1 MALQV
6 IGVGFGRTGTNS
18 LKLAL
23 EALGFTPCHHMFEVK
38 TERQLAIWEA
48 VVRGEAMGWDRVFAG
63 FRASVDWPSV
73 RYWRETTAHFP
84 EARVILTER
93 PAERWFASVQ
103 ATIYPAMRDRA
114 QVADPVR
121 RRRLEM
127 AWEVVVQQ
135 TFDGRLDDEAHA
147 TAVYRAHG
155 QAVRRAIAPERL
167 LVYDVREGWEPLC
180 RFLEVPIPAADF
192 PRVNTTAAFQQGQS
206 KPAHMP
212 DGSKRHER

>member
-48 VVRGEAMGWDRVFAG
+48 VVRGEAMDWDRVFAG

-135 TFDGRLDDEAHA
+135 TFDGRMDDEGHA

-167 LVYDVREGWEPLC
+167 QVYDVREGWEPLC

-192 PRVNTTAAFQQGQS
+192 PRVNTTAAFQQRLS

-212 DGSKRHER
+212 DGSKRQER